1 MSIVTA
7 KELVAF
13 LALAAEEKWGYVYSG
28 QGQLYTQELAQ
39 EWAKEERAGKNA
51 AYFLKECS
59 KWFNT
64 KVVDCSGLLVEA
76 FRSKDDEYDD
86 RSANTFR
93 AQAVERGSLQE
104 LPNMPGLGVWRS
116 GHIGVYIG
124 TGKVIEAG
132 GVKAGVVESPL
143 WSPATG
149 KAWKEWIQLR
159 DVQYEQAPGHQDV
172 SNGVF
177 IIKRLLSLKSTWMR
191 GEDVRDV
198 QQQLMA
204 KKYSV
209 GGTGADG
216 VYGPKTTQGV
226 KQFQRDSGL
235 QADGIVGR
243 NTTRALGGLW
253 NG

>member
-1 MSIVTA
+1 MSIITA

-13 LALAAEEKWGYVYSG
+13 LEGAAEKKWGYVYSG
-28 QGQLYTQELAQ
+28 QGQKYTPELAQ
-39 EWAKEERAGKNA
+39 KWAEEERAGKSA
-51 AYFLKECS
+51 SYYLEECK
-59 KWFNT
+59 KWFNAI
-64 KVVDCSGLLVEA
+64 VVDCSGLLVEA
-76 FRSKDDEYDD
+76 FRSKDADYED
-86 RSANTFR
+86 RSSNTFR

-104 LPNMPGLGVWRS
+104 IPNMPGLGVWRS

-124 TGKVIEAG
+124 SGKVIESG

-159 DVQYEQAPGHQDV
+159 DVEYEQAPGHNEV
-172 SNGVF
+172 FNGVF
-177 IIKRLLSLKSTWMR
+177 IIKRLLELKSKWMS

-226 KQFQRDSGL
+226 KQFQRDKKL
-235 QADGIVGR
+235 KVDGIVGPA
-243 NTTRALGGLW
+243 TTKALGGLW
-253 NG
+253 KG